1 MPSTNLLAAR
11 VSNALELVRNR
22 MFRLDS
28 MLKEQGDAHA
38 PSHWSAP
45 CPCLKLTYSKNAGH
59 SNQLQV
65 GRMSAI
71 MTWKRDKHEAQA
83 NMLEPVECI
92 QSVSL
97 VRVVALSLTCDG
109 CPLCSHVVVC

>member
-1 MPSTNLLAAR
+1 MGDT
-11 VSNALELVRNR
+11 VSWLEADL
-22 MFRLDS
+22 
-28 MLKEQGDAHA
+28 
-38 PSHWSAP
+38 P
-45 CPCLKLTYSKNAGH
+45 KNAGH

-83 NMLEPVECI
+83 NMLERVECI

-97 VRVVALSLTCDG
+97 VQVVALPLACDG
-109 CPLCSHVVVC
+109 CPLSCPVVVC